1 METIVLTL
9 IYILSVIGNRWIYRL
24 FSYKHYNLWPAK
36 YCKASLSWFIPAFN
50 TICFIIHVVI
60 LITDDDVNFI
70 KLPKSKFLNT
80 DL

>member
-1 METIVLTL
+1 MTTIVLTL

-24 FSYKHYNLWPAK
+24 FSYKHYKLWPAK
-36 YCKASLSWFIPAFN
+36 FCKVSISWFIPAYN
-50 TICFIIHVVI
+50 TLHFIIHVII
-60 LITDDDVNFI
+60 LITDHDVNFI